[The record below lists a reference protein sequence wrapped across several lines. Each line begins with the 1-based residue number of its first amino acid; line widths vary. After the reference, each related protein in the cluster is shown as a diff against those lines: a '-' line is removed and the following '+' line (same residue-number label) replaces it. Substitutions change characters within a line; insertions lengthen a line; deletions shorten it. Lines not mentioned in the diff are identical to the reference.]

1 MAWSMTAKTDTSNF
15 TKMAEIRAHLKNSS
29 ETKDKNEDIFPE
41 DVVIPSSKTSTKKQ
55 PVRKQPVKKATKKKE
70 EEPTPVSDNESVNN
84 SNNNESTEENS
95 SIRSPHVATKDIRDD
110 EEDIDEDVQAGAP
123 GGSTVQSD
131 ISDTKVA
138 TDMIVKDL
146 KKLVARISAVASV
159 IEDVQAA
166 SIGRQ
171 FTALNKSVN
180 MLSEL
185 VSEGK
190 SLVVRKKAKTCKK

>member
-55 PVRKQPVKKATKKKE
+55 PVRKPVKKATKKK

-84 SNNNESTEENS
+84 SNNESTEENS

-110 EEDIDEDVQAGAP
+110 EEDINEDVQAGAP

-146 KKLVARISAVASV
+146 KKLVTRISAVASV